1 MNRGFTSQNI
11 AIYAYDDIATIQEN
25 PFRGQIFHSLDDKTN
40 VYPGSAAINVKGND
54 FTSQV
59 FNNAITSSPMICE
72 DYVLNMNGKSI

>member
-25 PFRGQIFHSLDDKTN
+25 PFQGQIFNSLDHKTN

-54 FTSQV
+54 VTSQT
-59 FNNAITSSPMICE
+59 FYDAITSSPTTSE